1 MNKETNSRAIFGR
14 GIAVALLTAGVLL
27 LPAMTTAA
35 TAATEIAGVK
45 VDDKVQLNGGELLLN
60 GAGLRSRFM
69 FKVYVASL
77 YLPRKTGSS
86 AEVYEAPTRRISM
99 QMLRDVDADSMFGAL
114 RDGLRD
120 NLDETRL
127 AALQPQIGQ
136 FEAVMRRVGTVHSG
150 DRITL
155 DFFADNVAVSYNG
168 DARGSVGGGGFAN
181 ALLRVWLGD
190 KPVDGGLKKALLGG

>member
-1 MNKETNSRAIFGR
+1 MKQPNQGICPR
-14 GIAVALLTAGVLL
+14 GLLAALLAAGALALPLLASGQAVASEV
-27 LPAMTTAA
+27 
-35 TAATEIAGVK
+35 AGVK
-45 VDDKVQLNGGELLLN
+45 VEEKVQLNGSELLLN
-60 GAGLRSRFM
+60 GAGLRTRFM

-86 AEVYEAPTRRISM
+86 AEVFEAPTRRISM

-120 NLDETRL
+120 NLDEAKL

-136 FEAVMRRVGTVHSG
+136 FEAVMRRVGNARSG

>member
-1 MNKETNSRAIFGR
+1 MKQPNQGICAR
-14 GIAVALLTAGVLL
+14 GLLAALLAAGALALPLLASGQAVASEV
-27 LPAMTTAA
+27 
-35 TAATEIAGVK
+35 AGVK
-45 VDDKVQLNGGELLLN
+45 VEEKVQLNGSELLLN

-86 AEVYEAPTRRISM
+86 AEVFEAPTRRISM

-120 NLDETRL
+120 NLDEAKL

-136 FEAVMRRVGTVHSG
+136 FEAVMRRVGNARSG

>member
-1 MNKETNSRAIFGR
+1 MKQPNQGICPR
-14 GIAVALLTAGVLL
+14 GLLAALLAAGALALPLLASGQAVASEV
-27 LPAMTTAA
+27 
-35 TAATEIAGVK
+35 AGVK
-45 VDDKVQLNGGELLLN
+45 VEEKVQLNGSELLLN

-86 AEVYEAPTRRISM
+86 AEVFEAPTRRISM

-120 NLDETRL
+120 NLDEAKL

-136 FEAVMRRVGTVHSG
+136 FEAVMRRVGNARSG

>member
-45 VDDKVQLNGGELLLN
+45 VDDKVQLNGGELVLN
-60 GAGLRSRFM
+60 GAGLRSRMM
-69 FKVYVASL
+69 FKVYVAAL
-77 YLPRKTGSS
+77 YVPRKTTS
-86 AEVYEAPTRRISM
+86 ASEVFEAPTRRVSLRL
-99 QMLRDVDADSMFGAL
+99 LRDLDADALSGAL

-120 NLDETRL
+120 NLDEARL
-127 AALQPQIGQ
+127 AALQTQIGQ
-136 FEAVMRRVGTVHSG
+136 FDTVMRRVGNAHSG
-150 DRITL
+150 DVINL
-155 DFFADNVAVSYNG
+155 DFFADNVAVLYNG
-168 DARGSVGGGGFAN
+168 EAKGSVGGNGFAA

-190 KPVDGGLKKALLGG
+190 KPVDGSLKKALLGG

>member
-1 MNKETNSRAIFGR
+1 MKQPNQGICRR
-14 GIAVALLTAGVLL
+14 GLLAALLTAGALALPLL
-27 LPAMTTAA
+27 ASGQAV
-35 TAATEIAGVK
+35 ATEVAGVK
-45 VDDKVQLNGGELLLN
+45 VDEKVQLNGSELLLN
-60 GAGLRSRFM
+60 GAGLRTRFM

-77 YLPRKTGSS
+77 YLPRKTASS
-86 AEVYEAPTRRISM
+86 AEVYEAPTRRVSM

-120 NLDETRL
+120 NLDEAKL

-136 FEAVMRRVGTVHSG
+136 FEAVMRRVGNAHSG